1 MGVEG
6 SLVPT
11 DSGGGRGRRKSSVGE
26 QVGDAGSTS
35 GGKSSEGAQQQSA
48 ANPNSRVRRSSLVS
62 KPASG
67 SDVGNQ
73 HGWERVTKGLRE
85 QVKVKE

>member
-1 MGVEG
+1 M
-6 SLVPT
+6 PT
-11 DSGGGRGRRKSSVGE
+11 DSGGGRSRRKSSVGE

-48 ANPNSRVRRSSLVS
+48 TNPNSRVRRSSLVS

-67 SDVGNQ
+67 SDVANQ
-73 HGWERVTKGLRE
+73 HGWEGVTKGLRE